1 MYFLSHLLLSGAVV
15 TAQDVDK
22 TASTPNSANDTL
34 KTSTAPVES
43 IKTVSVTVTRTL
55 YPAKTYP
62 IPSYQPPTAK
72 SSHVDVP
79 PSLTHEGQ
87 QGGPP
92 SPTGDTSDF
101 LAGPIYQYASLA
113 SAKLHTASCAPYYP
127 GASLT
132 GQREF
137 TFDTAL
143 VASTTIP
150 FEGHFTP
157 ITGLTT
163 KSMCEHRSTA
173 TSLST
178 SPAAPTIPYPTPTRS
193 SVGYDSNPAQPTA
206 PDETMDITP
215 ISTPTD
221 NDFDILPPPDA
232 EETMGILPLP
242 TERLV
247 HALPVT
253 SASPTSSARTY
264 SSSARPTDS
273 SLLHSAPPSTTM
285 GGFTW
290 PTKIPNTDVDAS
302 DSSDNTQ
309 SSSTDN
315 STAWSGTDNAIPA
328 QMHDPALQARTLP
341 WLSPPPVHSASAAVQ
356 RVRRF
361 WHDVFLRRENVGF
374 VNDTNEWTEKK
385 GNDGMEEKR
394 DCKPCADEGK
404 VLCQGDVAIGY
415 CRGGCEELQFLGRG
429 PGSGCTSNGTVGMQV
444 EVRSAVAMVAALL
457 CLRFAF

>member
-242 TERLV
+242 TEPLV

-273 SLLHSAPPSTTM
+273 SLLHSAHQAPPWVASPGPPKSQTPMSMPATAATTPRARV
-285 GGFTW
+285 
-290 PTKIPNTDVDAS
+290 PTIQQHGQEPTTRFQRKCTILRFKRAHCRGSRRRRCTVLVLRCNGCGDFGTMFSCGERMWDLLMTRMSGPRRRGMMVWRRREIASPVRMKGRYFVRVMWRSGIAGVDVKSCNSWVEDREVDARAMG
-302 DSSDNTQ
+302 Q
-309 SSSTDN
+309 
-315 STAWSGTDNAIPA
+315 WG
-328 QMHDPALQARTLP
+328 
-341 WLSPPPVHSASAAVQ
+341 
-356 RVRRF
+356 
-361 WHDVFLRRENVGF
+361 
-374 VNDTNEWTEKK
+374 
-385 GNDGMEEKR
+385 
-394 DCKPCADEGK
+394 CK
-404 VLCQGDVAIGY
+404 
-415 CRGGCEELQFLGRG
+415 
-429 PGSGCTSNGTVGMQV
+429 
-444 EVRSAVAMVAALL
+444 
-457 CLRFAF
+457 